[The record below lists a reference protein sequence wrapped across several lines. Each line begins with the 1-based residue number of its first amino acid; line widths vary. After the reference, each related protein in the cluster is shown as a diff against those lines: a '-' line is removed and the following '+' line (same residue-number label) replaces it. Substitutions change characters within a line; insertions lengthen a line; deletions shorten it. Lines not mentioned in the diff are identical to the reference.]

1 MRLSTLKKA
10 KQEDI
15 LRLSKWLHLKTHN
28 MSYRQIL
35 KLIRWRIS
43 RKPEGNRY

>member
-1 MRLSTLKKA
+1 MKLATLKKA

-15 LRLSKWLHLKTHN
+15 LRLSKWLHLKTKN
-28 MSYRQIL
+28 MSYNQIL

-43 RKPEGNRY
+43 RKIER